1 MRTTTQVLDVQL
13 TRADA
18 GLDRIV
24 TASAKI
30 ERVAHGFIFTEGPIW
45 RPRHEDVIFSDIP
58 SNSMFRWREM
68 DGGGDVELFRKPS
81 GYDGT
86 DLPPG
91 AFLGS
96 NGLTLDRDHRLTICE
111 HSNGRVTR
119 LEHDGSLTVL
129 AARYDG
135 KRLNAPNDLVY
146 HSSGALYF
154 TDPPYGFV
162 QGDDDPRKELD
173 FNGVYR
179 LHNGELTLLYK
190 DANFKRPNGL
200 AFSPDEKVMYLGN
213 SDPDRK
219 IWLRFDVRSDGTI
232 ANPTVFADVTQ
243 ESAGGL
249 PDGMKLDREGTLY
262 CTGPGGV
269 WIFTPEGKHLGTM
282 HFPEIPA
289 NLHWGGAEAR
299 TLYVTARTSVYRI
312 GLNIPGIRPE

>member
-45 RPRHEDVIFSDIP
+45 RPRESDVIFSDIP

-96 NGLTLDRDHRLTICE
+96 NGLTLDKEHRLTICE

-179 LHNGELTLLYK
+179 LYNGELTLLYK

-200 AFSPDEKVMYLGN
+200 AFSPDEKTLYLGN

-219 IWLRFDVRSDGTI
+219 IWLRFEVQSDGRI
-232 ANPTVFADVTQ
+232 ANPAVFADVTQ
-243 ESAGGL
+243 ESAAGL

-269 WIFTPEGKHLGTM
+269 WIFTPEGKHLGTI

-289 NLHWGGAEAR
+289 NLHWGGADAR

>member
-1 MRTTTQVLDVQL
+1 MRTTTEVLDVQL

-24 TASAKI
+24 TSSAKI
-30 ERVAHGFIFTEGPIW
+30 ERVAHGFIFTEGPVW
-45 RPRHEDVIFSDIP
+45 RPRHEDVLFSDIP
-58 SNSMFRWREM
+58 SNSIFRWRESN
-68 DGGGDVELFRKPS
+68 GAGDVELFRKPS
-81 GYDGT
+81 GYDKT

-96 NGLTLDRDHRLTICE
+96 NGLTLDKDHRLTICE

-119 LEHDGSLTVL
+119 LEEDGSLTVL
-129 AARYDG
+129 AAKFEG

-162 QGDDDPRKELD
+162 QQDEDPRKELD

-179 LHNGELTLLYK
+179 LHNGELKLIYK

-200 AFSPDEKVMYLGN
+200 AFTPDESALYVGN
-213 SDPDRK
+213 SDGDRK
-219 IWLRFDVRSDGTI
+219 IWLRFQVKSDGSI
-232 ANPTVFADVTQ
+232 ANGAVFADVTK
-243 ESAGGL
+243 EAAPGM

-262 CTGPGGV
+262 CTGPNGV
-269 WIFTPEGKHLGTM
+269 WIFMAEGKHLGTI

-289 NLHWGGAEAR
+289 NCHWGGTDAQ
-299 TLYVTARTSVYRI
+299 TLYVTARTGLYRI
-312 GLNIPGIRPE
+312 RLGIPGIRPE